1 MKYGYARVS
10 TYSQKKDGNSLE
22 HQENRLLEEGCEKI
36 FVDAY
41 TGTKTERPE
50 FQKMIKEL
58 KAGDM
63 LVVTKLDRFSR
74 SASDGIKLIDD
85 LLERGI
91 KVYILNMG
99 LMDNSTT
106 GKLIRNIFLCFAEFE
121 RDMIVER
128 TKEGKM
134 IAKQNEGFKDGR
146 PKKFSKKQINHAILL
161 KESGMSYKQ
170 VTEVTGISR
179 ATLYR
184 EITKRQCE
192 EIK

>member
-50 FQKMIKEL
+50 FQKMLKEL

-146 PKKFSKKQINHAILL
+146 PKKFSKKQINHAISL

-184 EITKRQCE
+184 EIMKRQCE